1 MTPLAD
7 QTGLGP
13 HSPLLTPP
21 LCWPLSPSLPAQH
34 PGMMYGTWLEWDGV
48 PLPEKPL
55 FYHTASHAAVE
66 AMDGMTADAQAV
78 IAAFSKLVGLDKPY
92 PVPTVFTCMTDCY
105 GPHVGDASSLYSA
118 LRTNAAYAGIYHPM
132 KPAPGGAPGWVPD
145 WNSRLLSEDVPCGLV
160 AIKGVAEILGVAT
173 PWIDRVVTWAQA
185 KLGKEYIVGG
195 RLCGRDVA
203 TSDAPQRFGVTTAAG
218 LIITAPKA
226 KAAAAPAAAAAAP
239 AALVAPC
246 GRRVVSFTRQPSC
259 GDQLRAEARA
269 ASDAAPLLSRHN
281 SLGVPATLLSS

>member
-1 MTPLAD
+1 
-7 QTGLGP
+7 
-13 HSPLLTPP
+13 
-21 LCWPLSPSLPAQH
+21 
-34 PGMMYGTWLEWDGV
+34 MMYGTWLEWDGI

-55 FYHTASHAAVE
+55 FYHTTSHAAVK
-66 AMDGMTADAQAV
+66 AMEGLQSDSQAV
-78 IAAFSKLVGLDKPY
+78 IAAFSKLAGLAKPY
-92 PVPTVFTCMTDCY
+92 PVKDMHTMLADCY
-105 GPHVGDASSLYSA
+105 GDQIADSSSYYSL

-218 LIITAPKA
+218 LIITAPKTVA
-226 KAAAAPAAAAAAP
+226 APAAAPAAPATAAP
-239 AALVAPC
+239 VALVAPC
-246 GRRVVSFTRQPSC
+246 GRRAVSFTLPPSC
-259 GDQLRAEARA
+259 GDQLRAGHATGGKG
-269 ASDAAPLLSRHN
+269 PLFSRHA
-281 SLGVPATLLSS
+281 SLGLPAALISS